1 MTQPVEKTPM
11 DWTTN
16 LKRLEYMA
24 ERFRVMSDPT
34 RLQILAV
41 LGEQEL
47 SVQDICDRTGSKQ
60 SNVSKHLRVLR
71 QIGAIA
77 CEQRSY
83 YHYYRVIDPQILC
96 CWRCTKTACNESG
109 EPYVKANSEMD
120 AEPSSSCT
128 ESCSQTSCHDQ
139 LQPIAVDLAASHRFS
154 RAEDSRSE

>member
-1 MTQPVEKTPM
+1 M

-24 ERFRVMSDPT
+24 DRFRVMSDPT
-34 RLQILAV
+34 RLRILAV

-47 SVQDICDRTGSKQ
+47 SVQDICDRTGYKQ

-71 QIGAIA
+71 EIGAIA

-96 CWRCTKTACNESG
+96 CWRCTKTACTPSGHEPG
-109 EPYVKANSEMD
+109 EPYVEADSEID
-120 AEPSSSCT
+120 TELLPACNQSCIQSSYP
-128 ESCSQTSCHDQ
+128 D
-139 LQPIAVDLAASHRFS
+139 
-154 RAEDSRSE
+154 

>member
-1 MTQPVEKTPM
+1 M

-16 LKRLEYMA
+16 LKRLEHMA
-24 ERFRVMSDPT
+24 DRFRMMSDPT

-47 SVQDICDRTGSKQ
+47 SVQDICDRTGCKQ

-71 QIGAIA
+71 EIGAIA

-83 YHYYRVIDPQILC
+83 YHYYRVIDPQILS

-109 EPYVKANSEMD
+109 NESGEPYDVKADSEIN
-120 AEPSSSCT
+120 AELPSACDQPWF
-128 ESCSQTSCHDQ
+128 QTGCHDQ
-139 LQPIAVDLAASHRFS
+139 FQSVASQLETCHS
-154 RAEDSRSE
+154 ISRSQHSQSE